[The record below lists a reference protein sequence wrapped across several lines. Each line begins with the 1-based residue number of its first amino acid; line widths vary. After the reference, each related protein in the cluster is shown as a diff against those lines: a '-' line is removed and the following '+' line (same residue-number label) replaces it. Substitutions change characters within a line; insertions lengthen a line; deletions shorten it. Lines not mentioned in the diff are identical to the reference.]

1 MNTPE
6 TQPRPP
12 RTPRGVKI
20 VLAMSLAINLLIA
33 GAVGGAFLGGRPEG
47 GMRDRA
53 EAARILGLG
62 PLATALDRRDR
73 AAVISAAG
81 ADRAAM
87 RAERQRLVEAA
98 RDFAEAVRADPFDR
112 AEAEAAL
119 ERQRAIVSGLQD
131 RGYGALLDY
140 LEPMP
145 AEDRAAFADSLQHML
160 ARQGRGR

>member
-6 TQPRPP
+6 TRPRPP

-73 AAVISAAG
+73 AAGISAAG

-98 RDFAEAVRADPFDR
+98 RADPFDR

-140 LEPMP
+140 LETMP
-145 AEDRAAFADSLQHML
+145 AEDRAVFADSLQHML